1 MYGSSGQCVVL
12 AIDKA
17 LWHRIA
23 YMVRSYVPDGGI
35 NADWQRDL
43 RGLFMACDMEEI
55 TDRLDQII
63 ALLQQDVAQP
73 EPLDSDMLQALLQLL
88 AAVGAP

>member
-1 MYGSSGQCVVL
+1 MYASSGHCVVL
-12 AIDKA
+12 AIDRA

-35 NADWQRDL
+35 NVDWQRDL
-43 RGLFMACDMEEI
+43 RGLVMACDMQEI

-63 ALLQQDVAQP
+63 TLLQQDIAQP
-73 EPLDSDMLQALLQLL
+73 EPLDDDMLQALLQLL
-88 AAVGAP
+88 AAVGSP